1 MLTEATAAPSRF
13 RLVRP
18 HLMLSLTHLDQS
30 SRALARLVV
39 DRPSCVLGLTLA
51 DHASLVYQCRTEAC
65 ARSGTHRPSSCQAR
79 LSSLCAT
86 EQNAR
91 TRCVTEVNVN
101 VSNCVEIDR
110 NDFGTETGRN
120 VASWHTS
127 APFRTILLAA
137 ARWGLLVPFRF
148 VSVPFWYI

>member
-1 MLTEATAAPSRF
+1 MLLRTQR
-13 RLVRP
+13 
-18 HLMLSLTHLDQS
+18 
-30 SRALARLVV
+30 
-39 DRPSCVLGLTLA
+39 GLTLR
-51 DHASLVYQCRTEAC
+51 LLRT
-65 ARSGTHRPSSCQAR
+65 SGTSWGDLPSVFLMAEAEPQR
-79 LSSLCAT
+79 RSSSKSRASVPSGT
-86 EQNAR
+86 RQVSPW